1 MVAINH
7 DYCTLDQALNAME
20 LVGHDFFLYH
30 DADTDRPSVVYRRRG
45 WDYGVLHLDVVE
57 AGSQEAAEPEDEE
70 FTARESVTEPA
81 EAKAG

>member
-1 MVAINH
+1 
-7 DYCTLDQALNAME
+7 
-20 LVGHDFFLYH
+20 
-30 DADTDRPSVVYRRRG
+30 
-45 WDYGVLHLDVVE
+45 VLHLDVVE